1 MYMLYG
7 IFSEKKWL
15 YVRGNLFTEVVSDIL
30 YGIFTYTLGDK
41 VSRVHKKVFVWYYNT
56 YCMVF
61 FPFLWY

>member
-15 YVRGNLFTEVVSDIL
+15 YVRENLFTEVVSDIL

-41 VSRVHKKVFVWYYNT
+41 VSRVHKKVFF
-56 YCMVF
+56 MV
-61 FPFLWY
+61 L